1 MSDEDVVSEASV
13 VLHHGNALD
22 GLATLAPG
30 SVDFVFADLP
40 YGTTANAW
48 DRVLPMERLWPLLD
62 RACKSTAAMV
72 FTAMQ
77 PFASML
83 VASNLRAF
91 RYEVIWHKNRA
102 TRFLDAKRRPLL
114 AHESVLVF
122 YRRQPTYHPQKTTG
136 HAPVHSFTKRTGDG
150 TNYGRT
156 KLGISGGG
164 STERY
169 PTTVLDIPVV
179 NNDDP
184 ERIHPTQKPIAL
196 VEWFLRTFTNPGD
209 LVVDPCAGSATTLV
223 AARNLGRRAVGWETD
238 ADYFA
243 KAQQRLRGG
252 QLSLDGAA

>member
-1 MSDEDVVSEASV
+1 MSDEDAASEASV

-136 HAPVHSFTKRTGDG
+136 HAPRGAVRKAIPNGS
-150 TNYGRT
+150 NYGKTRGHT
-156 KLGISGGG
+156 NPGGQ
-164 STERY
+164 TDRY
-169 PTTVLDIPVV
+169 PTTVLDIPAAVH
-179 NNDDP
+179 
-184 ERIHPTQKPIAL
+184 RIHPTQKPVAL
-196 VEWFLRTFTNPGD
+196 VEWFLRTFTDPGD